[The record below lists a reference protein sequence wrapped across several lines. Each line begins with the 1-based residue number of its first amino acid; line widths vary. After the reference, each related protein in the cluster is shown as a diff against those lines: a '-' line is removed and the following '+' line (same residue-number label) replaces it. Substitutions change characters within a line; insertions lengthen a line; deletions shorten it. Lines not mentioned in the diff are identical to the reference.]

1 MSGNLK
7 VSGASFAYWPNLW
20 HNLIN
25 VLSNHLRTSG
35 PSSVNALELGF
46 QTSKSDGGSG
56 IPRSGAPGPEDFS
69 EETHES
75 VFLKTGLK
83 IAHLAIMTAAAS

>member
-46 QTSKSDGGSG
+46 QTSNSNVGGG
-56 IPRSGAPGPEDFS
+56 FPGPEDFS
-69 EETHES
+69 EEQDENE
-75 VFLKTGLK
+75 FLKTGLK
-83 IAHLAIMTAAAS
+83 IAHLAIITAAAS